1 VRVGAGAVLHDGR
14 HAGIGG
20 AVGPIVPYDGR
31 GPAHRP
37 ADRSVPGPA
46 VDPHRARRSAGVG
59 CDDAVVSRVRPALPE
74 RVRRL
79 GRTAP
84 LLVQSALAA
93 GVAYWFADVVLGHYQ
108 PFFAPA
114 AAIIGLGASYRQRL
128 RRTVEIV
135 VGVAIGVGVGDVV
148 VALVGPSVGVLVLAV
163 LLAMSIA
170 VLLDAGAL
178 IVLQAGVQAAI
189 ITTLVADPDQGLD
202 RWLDAVVGGVTALL
216 FAVLSPVGPLR
227 RPREHAAE
235 VLRTLASLLRD
246 AVTANRT
253 DDADLARRTLQ
264 RARDTEYSLRQL
276 RETTEERSDAASLSL
291 LRRTRSRR
299 AQQDSDAVTVL
310 DLAVRNARVLV
321 RRADVAVERDDPIPA
336 GVLALVGDLAGV
348 VDHLAAGYDDVSQ
361 RPVLRRELAALAERS
376 SALDVPLGLSGASVL
391 AQTRSLITDLLR
403 LTGLS
408 AGEALGLVPR
418 MHA

>member
-1 VRVGAGAVLHDGR
+1 
-14 HAGIGG
+14 
-20 AVGPIVPYDGR
+20 
-31 GPAHRP
+31 
-37 ADRSVPGPA
+37 
-46 VDPHRARRSAGVG
+46 
-59 CDDAVVSRVRPALPE
+59 VSRPRRAVPE

-93 GVAYWFADVVLGHYQ
+93 GIAYWFADVVLGHYQ

-114 AAIIGLGASYRQRL
+114 AAIIGLGASYRQRF

-135 VGVAIGVGVGDVV
+135 VGVAIGVGVGDAVV
-148 VALVGPSVGVLVLAV
+148 YLVGPSVGVLVVAV

-216 FAVLSPVGPLR
+216 VAFLSPVGPLR
-227 RPREHAAE
+227 RPREHAVE

-246 AVTANRT
+246 SVSANRT
-253 DDADLARRTLQ
+253 GDADLARRTLE
-264 RARDTEYSLRQL
+264 RARSTEYSLTLL
-276 RETTEERSDAASLSL
+276 REATEERSEAAALSL
-291 LRRTRSRR
+291 LRTARSRR
-299 AQQDSDAVTVL
+299 ARLDADAAVVL

-321 RRADVAVERDDPIPA
+321 RRADVAVERDDPIPEE
-336 GVLALVGDLAGV
+336 VLALVSDLAAV

-361 RPVLRRELAALAERS
+361 RPMLRRELTALAERS
-376 SALDVPLGLSGASVL
+376 SALEVPLGLSGATVL
-391 AQTRSLITDLLR
+391 AQCRSLITDLLR

-418 MHA
+418 MNA